1 MDEPEGAADGLP
13 PAPWVLAG
21 VLTLV
26 GLVFLPTLRFGFV
39 YDDGWTLLSNGFL
52 REGRM
57 VRLLGPEAASWNV
70 PDPFRPT
77 LVLFD
82 TLTYR
87 LFGLSATWHHA
98 LSVSVHVGVCL
109 ALWRVLTRL
118 GADAPLRACATL
130 CFGLMAL
137 HAEPVAVVSFREDL
151 LAALLGLS
159 AVAVG
164 LAASERERWAEL
176 VPLALV
182 ALVLEAL
189 AVGAKASAAPI
200 PVFFLLA
207 AGLSPWRE
215 PGPRVRRWAVAAALF
230 IGAGL
235 AVGQRLLAMGGL
247 DPYGATDSP
256 RLMSARAG
264 TSRVLAAS
272 TQIHAEYLRQLVI
285 PTGLSPEYPD
295 RVAAW
300 SDPATLLCAA
310 GLLGLFGLGVGFAA
324 RRRRPLPGLAILGAF
339 ALALPTANLVGMPN
353 MRADRFTYLWS
364 APVAMGLAAALLAVG
379 RWFARG
385 DAEGS
390 ERDRARVGV
399 EAEPASLAALLPV
412 IAFALI
418 QGSVAGAAQRAY
430 GSNITLW
437 TAAAHRAP
445 GSARAQA
452 MHGLHLLLQA
462 PPRPNLDPAL
472 AARVAGKCEAALAH
486 DALDPLGHTCLGRL
500 AVAERRWAD
509 ADAHFARALELDPVP
524 ADRLLAARIQLS
536 LDLPGL
542 SQDQRSARAFD
553 RLAEGLASHP
563 YSPELRVAGARV
575 LHRLGHPRPA
585 MYLYRRARSLRPER
599 SDTVLGGLE
608 LAIDLGDVKAAR
620 RTALAEAPALD
631 AANQTARHALNRRL
645 AHLERHRPTPLIH
658 SLLSPG
664 VFPDESP

>member
-1 MDEPEGAADGLP
+1 MDEPEEAPGGLP
-13 PAPWVLAG
+13 PDPWVLVG

-26 GLVFLPTLRFGFV
+26 ALVFLPTLRFGFV

-52 REGRM
+52 REGRL
-57 VRLLGPEAASWNV
+57 VRLLGPEAAEWHV

-77 LVLFD
+77 LVLLD

-98 LSVSVHVGVCL
+98 ISVGLHVGVCL
-109 ALWRVLTRL
+109 ALWRVLDRL
-118 GADAPLRACATL
+118 GADTPLRASATL
-130 CFGLMAL
+130 CFGLLAL
-137 HAEPVAVVSFREDL
+137 HAEPVAVISFREDL

-164 LAASERERWAEL
+164 LAATQRERWAEL
-176 VPLALV
+176 LPLALV
-182 ALVLEAL
+182 ALVLQGL

-200 PVFFLLA
+200 PIFFLLA
-207 AGLSPWRE
+207 AALSPWRD
-215 PGPRVRRWAVAAALF
+215 PAPRARRWAVASALF

-235 AVGQRLLAMGGL
+235 AVGQRIVALGGL
-247 DPYGATDSP
+247 DPYGAADSP

-264 TSRVLAAS
+264 TSPVLAAS
-272 TQIHAEYLRQLVI
+272 TQIHAEYLRQIAI

-295 RVAAW
+295 RIAVW
-300 SDPATLLCAA
+300 SDPATLLCAT
-310 GLLGLFGLGVGFAA
+310 GLLGLLGLGIWFAV
-324 RRRRPLPGLAILGAF
+324 RRRQPLVALAILGAF
-339 ALALPTANLVGMPN
+339 VLALPTANLVAMPN

-364 APVAMGLAAALLAVG
+364 APVAMGLASGLLGVG
-379 RWFARG
+379 RRFA
-385 DAEGS
+385 EE
-390 ERDRARVGV
+390 ERDGSF
-399 EAEPASLAALLPV
+399 PLGALLPV

-418 QGSVAGAAQRAY
+418 QGSVAGAAQRTY

-437 TAAAHRAP
+437 TASAHRAP

-462 PPRPNLDPAL
+462 PPRPSLDPAL
-472 AARVAGKCEAALAH
+472 SARVAGKCRAALAH
-486 DALDPLGHTCLGRL
+486 DPLEPLGHTCLGRL

-509 ADAHFARALELDPVP
+509 ADAHFARALDLDPVP

-536 LDLPGL
+536 LDLPDL
-542 SQDQRSARAFD
+542 TQDERSARAFD
-553 RLAEGLASHP
+553 RLSDGLASHP

-620 RTALAEAPALD
+620 RTVLAEGPALD
-631 AANQTARHALNRRL
+631 GADQTARHALKRRL

-664 VFPDESP
+664 AFPDESP

>member
-1 MDEPEGAADGLP
+1 MWPAVDEPPDRAEGLP
-13 PAPWVLAG
+13 PDPWVLAG

-26 GLVFLPTLRFGFV
+26 ALVYLPSLGFGFV

-52 REGRM
+52 REGRL
-57 VRLLGPEAASWNV
+57 VRLLGPQAAAWHV

-77 LVLFD
+77 LVVFD

-87 LFGLSATWHHA
+87 LVGISAPRHHA
-98 LSVSVHVGVCL
+98 ISVGLHVGACL

-118 GADAPLRACATL
+118 GAATPLRASATL
-130 CFGLMAL
+130 CFGLLAL

-164 LAASERERWAEL
+164 LAALERERWGERI
-176 VPLALV
+176 PLGLAAL
-182 ALVLEAL
+182 LLEAL

-200 PVFFLLA
+200 PLLFLLA

-215 PGPRVRRWAVAAALF
+215 PRPRSGRWAIAAALF
-230 IGAGL
+230 LGAGL
-235 AVGQRLLAMGGL
+235 AVAQRVAALGGL
-247 DPYGATDSP
+247 DPYGAADSP
-256 RLMSARAG
+256 RLMSARVG
-264 TSRVLAAS
+264 TSPVLAAS
-272 TQIHAEYLRQLVI
+272 TQIHADYLRQLVV

-295 RVAAW
+295 RAAAW
-300 SDPATLLCAA
+300 TDPATLLCTTGLLA
-310 GLLGLFGLGVGFAA
+310 LLGLGIAFAA
-324 RRRRPLPGLAILGAF
+324 RRRHPVAALAILGAF
-339 ALALPTANLVGMPN
+339 VLALPTANLVGMPN

-364 APVAMGLAAALLAVG
+364 APVAIGLAAGLLALG
-379 RWFARG
+379 RWLTAPG
-385 DAEGS
+385 N
-390 ERDRARVGV
+390 
-399 EAEPASLAALLPV
+399 EAEDTETRPSPLAALLPM

-418 QGSVAGAAQRAY
+418 QGSAAGAAQRAY
-430 GSNITLW
+430 SSNITLW
-437 TAAAHRAP
+437 TTAASRAP

-462 PPRPNLDPAL
+462 PPRPTLEPAL
-472 AARVAGKCEAALAH
+472 AARVAGKCEAALVH
-486 DALDPLGHTCLGRL
+486 DPLEPLGHTCLARL

-509 ADAHFARALELDPVP
+509 ADRHFAHALELDPVP

-542 SQDQRSARAFD
+542 TQQQRSARAFD
-553 RLAEGLASHP
+553 RLARGLASHP

-608 LAIDLGDVKAAR
+608 LAIDLGDVTAAR
-620 RTALAEAPALD
+620 RTVLAEGPALAGADQNAH
-631 AANQTARHALNRRL
+631 HALQRRL
-645 AHLERHRPTPLIH
+645 AHLERHHPTPLIH